1 MPLADGGLNT
11 RVFRGQS
18 HRTGKKSSRQ
28 DGPEDKSPGTRAME
42 RRRRHSSTFDLI
54 QVY

>member
-1 MPLADGGLNT
+1 MSLADGGLNT

-28 DGPEDKSPGTRAME
+28 DGREDNAPGARAMQG
-42 RRRRHSSTFDLI
+42 RRRHSSTFDLI

>member
-1 MPLADGGLNT
+1 MPLADGRLNT

-18 HRTGKKSSRQ
+18 HRTGKKGCRQ
-28 DGPEDKSPGTRAME
+28 DGPEDDAPGARAMQG
-42 RRRRHSSTFDLI
+42 RRRHSSTFDLI